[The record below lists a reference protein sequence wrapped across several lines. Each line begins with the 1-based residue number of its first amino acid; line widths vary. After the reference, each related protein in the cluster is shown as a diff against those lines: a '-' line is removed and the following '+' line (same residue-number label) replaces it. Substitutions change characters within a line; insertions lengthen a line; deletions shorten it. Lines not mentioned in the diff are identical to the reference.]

1 MPMNI
6 QCQNKKYWKSKVPL
20 TFWSRWVWHCSSVP
34 SPRQSWTLS
43 WSWVYPHLSP
53 PQPFLLHPHP
63 SPHPLQLPL
72 SSHPHPPQWAPQ
84 LLQSTNHAT
93 HLWFFFF
100 RILVLMDALL
110 HSTCSL
116 IWGLII
122 LIVKIS
128 NAIDLIYIWNG
139 YKVITSGLYIFVL
152 YYSIPC

>member
-1 MPMNI
+1 
-6 QCQNKKYWKSKVPL
+6 
-20 TFWSRWVWHCSSVP
+20 
-34 SPRQSWTLS
+34 
-43 WSWVYPHLSP
+43 
-53 PQPFLLHPHP
+53 
-63 SPHPLQLPL
+63 
-72 SSHPHPPQWAPQ
+72 
-84 LLQSTNHAT
+84 
-93 HLWFFFF
+93 
-100 RILVLMDALL
+100 MDALL